1 MTDAQKRFLAMM
13 VRVKKI
19 SVEEYESITGEP
31 YEVN

>member
-1 MTDAQKRFLAMM
+1 MTGAKKRFLAMM
-13 VRVKKI
+13 VRIGKI